1 MTFPDKNG
9 INIHENVYTKE
20 IQMKNKIQLLKKTL
34 KKDRRFL
41 IMCLPA
47 IIFFLI
53 FAYLPMPGI
62 WVAFVRFDYE
72 KGIFGS
78 QFVGLNNLKFIAMS
92 GKLGMLVRNTVL
104 YNVGFIVTS
113 TVMQILIA
121 LLFNELTNKIFRKYA
136 QSFMILPNFISY
148 VLVGVFS
155 FAIFNNTN
163 GILNSVLSL
172 FGAEPV
178 NVYEKAAAWPVILVL
193 INLWKGSGYGS
204 IVYFAALMGMDR
216 EMLEAARVD
225 GATSFQRIRYIT
237 LPALRPTIIILLLLS
252 LGGILHGNFDLFY
265 NTVGSN
271 NVLLQS
277 STDVLE
283 TFIFRAMVSNSNFST
298 AAAVSFVQSVF
309 GLIVVLVTNFVVKKI
324 EPDYALF

>member
-1 MTFPDKNG
+1 
-9 INIHENVYTKE
+9 
-20 IQMKNKIQLLKKTL
+20 MKTKIQTLAKTL

-78 QFVGLNNLKFIAMS
+78 PFVGLSNLKFIAMS
-92 GKLGMLVRNTVL
+92 GKLGMLVRNTVF
-104 YNVGFIVTS
+104 YNVGFIATS
-113 TVMQILIA
+113 TIMQILIA

-163 GILNSVLSL
+163 GILNSVLQL
-172 FGAEPV
+172 FGAQPV
-178 NVYEKAAAWPVILVL
+178 NVYEKAAAWPMILVL

-216 EMLEAARVD
+216 EMLEAAKVD

-237 LPALRPTIIILLLLS
+237 LPTLRPTIIILLLLS

-271 NVLLQS
+271 NVLLQN

>member
-1 MTFPDKNG
+1 MMK
-9 INIHENVYTKE
+9 TKL
-20 IQMKNKIQLLKKTL
+20 QSFKKTL

-62 WVAFVRFDYE
+62 YVAFVKFDYS

-78 QFVGLNNLKFIAMS
+78 KFVGFDNLKFITMS
-92 GKLGMLVRNTVL
+92 GKLGMLVRNTIL
-104 YNVGFIVTS
+104 YNVAFILTG
-113 TVMQILIA
+113 TILQILIA
-121 LLFNELTNKIFRKYA
+121 LLFNELTSKLFRKYA

-163 GILNSVLSL
+163 GILNMILQA
-172 FGAEPV
+172 FGRQPI
-178 NVYEKAAAWPVILVL
+178 NVYEKAAAWPFILVL

-204 IVYFAALMGMDR
+204 IVYFAALMGMDK
-216 EMLEAARVD
+216 EMLEAAKVD

-237 LPALRPTIIILLLLS
+237 LPTLRPTVIILLLLS
-252 LGGILHGNFDLFY
+252 IGGILHGNFDLFY
-265 NTVGSN
+265 NVVGSN
-271 NVLLQS
+271 NVMLQS

-309 GLIVVLVTNFVVKKI
+309 GLIVVLLTNTIVKKV

>member
-1 MTFPDKNG
+1 
-9 INIHENVYTKE
+9 
-20 IQMKNKIQLLKKTL
+20 MKNKIRMIGKML

-41 IMCLPA
+41 LMCLPA

-62 WVAFVRFDYE
+62 YVAFVRFDYA

-78 QFVGLNNLKFIAMS
+78 PFVGFNNLKFITMS

-104 YNVGFIVTS
+104 YNVAFIATS
-113 TVMQILIA
+113 TVLQILIA
-121 LLFNELTNKIFRKYA
+121 LLFNELTNKAFRKYT

-163 GILNSVLSL
+163 GILNMVLQA
-172 FGAEPV
+172 FGKAPV
-178 NVYEKAAAWPVILVL
+178 NVYENAAVWPLILVL
-193 INLWKGSGYGS
+193 INLWKGAGYGS
-204 IVYFAALMGMDR
+204 IVYFAALMGMDK
-216 EMLEAARVD
+216 EMLEAAKVD
-225 GATSFQRIRYIT
+225 GATTFQRIRYIT
-237 LPALRPTIIILLLLS
+237 LPTLRPTVIILLLLS
-252 LGGILHGNFDLFY
+252 VGGILHGNFDLFY
-265 NTVGSN
+265 NVVGSN
-271 NVLLQS
+271 NVMLQQ

-309 GLIVVLVTNFVVKKI
+309 GLVVVLLTNTIVKKV

>member
-1 MTFPDKNG
+1 
-9 INIHENVYTKE
+9 
-20 IQMKNKIQLLKKTL
+20 MKKKIQSLGRTI

-47 IIFFLI
+47 IIFFFI

-62 WVAFVRFDYE
+62 YVAFVKFDFA

-78 QFVGLNNLKFIAMS
+78 KFVGFENLKFITMS
-92 GKLGMLVRNTVL
+92 GKLGMLVRNTIL
-104 YNVGFIVTS
+104 YNVAFIATG
-113 TVMQILIA
+113 TILQILIA
-121 LLFNELTNKIFRKYA
+121 LLFNELTSRVFRKYA

-163 GILNSVLSL
+163 GILNMILQALGSQ
-172 FGAEPV
+172 PI
-178 NVYEKAAAWPVILVL
+178 NVYEKAAAWPFILVL

-204 IVYFAALMGMDR
+204 IVYFAALMGMDK
-216 EMLEAARVD
+216 EMLEAAKVD
-225 GATSFQRIRYIT
+225 GATSIQRIRYIT
-237 LPALRPTIIILLLLS
+237 LPTLRPTVIILLLLS
-252 LGGILHGNFDLFY
+252 IGGILHGNFDLFY
-265 NTVGSN
+265 NVVGSN
-271 NVLLQS
+271 NVMLQQ

-309 GLIVVLVTNFVVKKI
+309 GLVVVLLTNTIVKKV

>member
-1 MTFPDKNG
+1 M
-9 INIHENVYTKE
+9 KE
-20 IQMKNKIQLLKKTL
+20 KIKTLGKTL

-62 WVAFVRFDYE
+62 YVAFVKFDYS

-78 QFVGLNNLKFIAMS
+78 KFVGFDNLKFITMS
-92 GKLGMLVRNTVL
+92 GKLGMLVRNTIL
-104 YNVGFIVTS
+104 YNVAFILTG
-113 TVMQILIA
+113 TILQILIA
-121 LLFNELTNKIFRKYA
+121 LLFNELTSKLFRKYA

-163 GILNSVLSL
+163 GILNMILQV
-172 FGAEPV
+172 FGRQPI
-178 NVYEKAAAWPVILVL
+178 NVYEKAAAWPFILVL

-204 IVYFAALMGMDR
+204 IVYFAALMGMDK
-216 EMLEAARVD
+216 EMLEAAKVD

-237 LPALRPTIIILLLLS
+237 LPTLRPTVIILLLLS
-252 LGGILHGNFDLFY
+252 IGGILHGNFDLFY
-265 NTVGSN
+265 NVVGSN
-271 NVLLQS
+271 NVMLQS

-309 GLIVVLVTNFVVKKI
+309 GLIVVLLTNTIVKKV

>member
-1 MTFPDKNG
+1 
-9 INIHENVYTKE
+9 
-20 IQMKNKIQLLKKTL
+20 MKSKLKSLGKTI
-34 KKDRRFL
+34 KKDRKFL

-62 WVAFVRFDYE
+62 WVAFVKFDFA

-78 QFVGLNNLKFIAMS
+78 PFVGLGNLKFIAMS
-92 GKLGMLVRNTVL
+92 GKLGMLVRNTIL

-113 TVMQILIA
+113 TAIQILIA
-121 LLFNELTNKIFRKYA
+121 LLFNELTNKTFRKYT

-155 FAIFNNTN
+155 FALFNNTN
-163 GILNSVLSL
+163 GILNAILQM
-172 FGAEPV
+172 FGQAPV
-178 NVYEKAAAWPVILVL
+178 NVYENAAAWPFILVL
-193 INLWKGSGYGS
+193 VNLWKGAGYGS
-204 IVYFAALMGMDR
+204 IVYFAALMGMDK
-216 EMLEAARVD
+216 EMLEAAKVD
-225 GATSFQRIRYIT
+225 GATSLQRIRYIT
-237 LPALRPTIIILLLLS
+237 LPSLRPTIIILLLLS
-252 LGGILHGNFDLFY
+252 VGGILHGNFDLFY
-265 NTVGSN
+265 NLVGSN
-271 NVLLQS
+271 NVTLLN

-298 AAAVSFVQSVF
+298 AAAVSFIQSIF
-309 GLIVVLVTNFVVKKI
+309 GLVVVLVTNGIVKKV

>member
-1 MTFPDKNG
+1 
-9 INIHENVYTKE
+9 
-20 IQMKNKIQLLKKTL
+20 MKKKFQTLGKTL

-62 WVAFVRFDYE
+62 YVAFVKFDYA

-78 QFVGLNNLKFIAMS
+78 KFVGFDNLKFITMS
-92 GKLGMLVRNTVL
+92 GKLGMLVRNTIL
-104 YNVGFIVTS
+104 YNVAFILTG
-113 TVMQILIA
+113 TILQILIA
-121 LLFNELTNKIFRKYA
+121 LLFNELTNKLFRKYA

-163 GILNSVLSL
+163 GILNMVLQA
-172 FGAEPV
+172 FGRQPI
-178 NVYEKAAAWPVILVL
+178 NVYENAAAWPFILVL

-204 IVYFAALMGMDR
+204 IVYFAALMGMDK
-216 EMLEAARVD
+216 EMLEAAKVD

-237 LPALRPTIIILLLLS
+237 LPTLRPTVIILLLLS
-252 LGGILHGNFDLFY
+252 IGGILHGNFDLFY
-265 NTVGSN
+265 NVVGSN
-271 NVLLQS
+271 NVMLQQ

-309 GLIVVLVTNFVVKKI
+309 GLVVVLLTNTIVKKV

>member
-1 MTFPDKNG
+1 
-9 INIHENVYTKE
+9 
-20 IQMKNKIQLLKKTL
+20 MKNKLQTIGKTL
-34 KKDRRFL
+34 RKDRRFL
-41 IMCLPA
+41 LMCLPA
-47 IIFFLI
+47 LIFFLI

-62 WVAFVRFDYE
+62 YAAFVRFDFA

-78 QFVGLNNLKFIAMS
+78 PFVGFDNLKFITMS

-104 YNVGFIVTS
+104 YNVAFIATG
-113 TVMQILIA
+113 TILQILIA
-121 LLFNELTNKIFRKYA
+121 LLFNELSNKVFRKYM

-163 GILNSVLSL
+163 GILNMLLQALGKS
-172 FGAEPV
+172 PV
-178 NVYEKAAAWPVILVL
+178 NVYENAAVWPFILVL
-193 INLWKGSGYGS
+193 INLWKGAGYGS
-204 IVYFAALMGMDR
+204 IVYFAALMGMNK
-216 EMLEAARVD
+216 EMLEAAKVD
-225 GATSFQRIRYIT
+225 GATTLQRIRYIT
-237 LPALRPTIIILLLLS
+237 LPTLRPTVIILLLLS
-252 LGGILHGNFDLFY
+252 VGGILHGNFDLFY
-265 NTVGSN
+265 NVVGSN
-271 NVLLQS
+271 NVMLQQ

-309 GLIVVLVTNFVVKKI
+309 GLVVVLLTNTIVKKV

>member
-1 MTFPDKNG
+1 
-9 INIHENVYTKE
+9 
-20 IQMKNKIQLLKKTL
+20 MKKKIQSLGKTL

-62 WVAFVRFDYE
+62 YVAFVKFDFA

-78 QFVGLNNLKFIAMS
+78 KFVGLDNLKFITMS
-92 GKLGMLVRNTVL
+92 GKLGILVRNTIL
-104 YNVGFIVTS
+104 YNVAFIATS
-113 TVMQILIA
+113 TFIQILIA
-121 LLFNELTNKIFRKYA
+121 LLFNELTNKAFRKYA

-163 GILNSVLSL
+163 GILNMILQSL
-172 FGAEPV
+172 GKQPI
-178 NVYEKAAAWPVILVL
+178 NVYETAAAWPFILVL
-193 INLWKGSGYGS
+193 INLWKGAGYGS
-204 IVYFAALMGMDR
+204 IVYFAALMGMDK
-216 EMLEAARVD
+216 EMLEAAKVD
-225 GATSFQRIRYIT
+225 GATSFQRIRYVT
-237 LPALRPTIIILLLLS
+237 LPSLRPTIIILLLLS
-252 LGGILHGNFDLFY
+252 IGGILHGNFDLFY
-265 NTVGSN
+265 NIVGSN
-271 NVLLQS
+271 NVMLQG

-309 GLIVVLVTNFVVKKI
+309 GLIVVLITNTIVKKV

>member
-1 MTFPDKNG
+1 
-9 INIHENVYTKE
+9 
-20 IQMKNKIQLLKKTL
+20 MKNKLKTFGKTL

-47 IIFFLI
+47 LIFFLI

-62 WVAFVRFDYE
+62 YVAFVKFDYA

-78 QFVGLNNLKFIAMS
+78 KFVGFDNLKFITMS
-92 GKLGMLVRNTVL
+92 GKLGMLVRNTIL
-104 YNVGFIVTS
+104 YNVAFIATG
-113 TVMQILIA
+113 TILQILIA
-121 LLFNELTNKIFRKYA
+121 LLFNELTNKVFRKYT

-163 GILNSVLSL
+163 GILNMILQAL
-172 FGAEPV
+172 GRAPI
-178 NVYEKAAAWPVILVL
+178 NVYEKAAAWPFILVL
-193 INLWKGSGYGS
+193 INLWKGAGYGS
-204 IVYFAALMGMDR
+204 IVYFAALMGMDK
-216 EMLEAARVD
+216 EMLEAAKVD

-237 LPALRPTIIILLLLS
+237 LPTLRPTVIILLLLS
-252 LGGILHGNFDLFY
+252 IGGILHGNFDLFY
-265 NTVGSN
+265 NVVGSN
-271 NVLLQS
+271 NVMLQQ

-309 GLIVVLVTNFVVKKI
+309 GLVVVLLTNTIVKKI

>member
-1 MTFPDKNG
+1 
-9 INIHENVYTKE
+9 
-20 IQMKNKIQLLKKTL
+20 MKKKFQTLGKTL

-62 WVAFVRFDYE
+62 YVAFVKFDYA

-78 QFVGLNNLKFIAMS
+78 KFVGFDNLKFITMS
-92 GKLGMLVRNTVL
+92 GKLGMLVRNTIL
-104 YNVGFIVTS
+104 YNVAFILTG
-113 TVMQILIA
+113 TILQILIA
-121 LLFNELTNKIFRKYA
+121 LLFNELTSKLFRKYA

-163 GILNSVLSL
+163 GILNMVLQA
-172 FGAEPV
+172 FGRQPI
-178 NVYEKAAAWPVILVL
+178 NVYEKAAAWPFILVL

-204 IVYFAALMGMDR
+204 IVYFAALMGMDK
-216 EMLEAARVD
+216 EMLEAAKVD

-237 LPALRPTIIILLLLS
+237 LPTLRPTVIILLLLS
-252 LGGILHGNFDLFY
+252 IGGILHGNFDLFY
-265 NTVGSN
+265 NVVGSN
-271 NVLLQS
+271 NVMLQQ

-309 GLIVVLVTNFVVKKI
+309 GLVVVLLTNTIVKKV